1 MKTRHLRSLHAALAA
16 LTMLPAALEAASF
29 AYSPGDLLLTFRQSG
44 NASDL
49 VVNVGKAATF
59 DSLPPGTTIPVT
71 ALAASQVSSA
81 FPSING
87 VNWSV
92 AGANRPPADPKYPVQ
107 TLWVS
112 RPREIPTSQ
121 SLPWLRKGVY
131 YQGTAG
137 GQIAGLGA
145 NTVSASSLLPA
156 GPDNDG
162 TGVVIPSTGDFSVS
176 PLLGDG
182 GDFAGTFQG
191 AVEASTP
198 ADFDSDPS
206 SVSRVDLYELLPGST
221 AAGTLN
227 NPGRYLGYFELKPDA
242 SLTFNTLL
250 PTPALPTISPIADQ
264 TTDEDTPTV
273 AIGFTVGDSETA
285 ANDLVVTATSSDTSV
300 VAPGGI
306 SLGGTGAS
314 RTITLTPVPNASGTT
329 TITVTVADSAN
340 VTTSASF
347 VLTVKAVNVLPTAA
361 TIVRDGNA
369 TTISF
374 ETVRGFVYVVRAVED
389 LTLGGSV
396 GTWKTISTISG
407 DGSIKAV
414 EDVSGSPS
422 KYFVVET
429 VRP

>member
-1 MKTRHLRSLHAALAA
+1 MKTRHLRSLHAALATLA
-16 LTMLPAALEAASF
+16 MLPAALEAASF
-29 AYSPGDLLLTFRQSG
+29 AYNPGDLLLTFRQSG

-49 VVNVGKAATF
+49 VVNVGKASAF
-59 DSLPPGTTIPVT
+59 DALPPGTTIPVT

-250 PTPALPTISPIADQ
+250 PAPPTPTITAVSRN
-264 TTDEDTPTV
+264 
-273 AIGFTVGDSETA
+273 GD
-285 ANDLVVTATSSDTSV
+285 
-300 VAPGGI
+300 
-306 SLGGTGAS
+306 
-314 RTITLTPVPNASGTT
+314 R
-329 TITVTVADSAN
+329 
-340 VTTSASF
+340 
-347 VLTVKAVNVLPTAA
+347 
-361 TIVRDGNA
+361 

-374 ETVRGFVYVVRAVED
+374 GTVSGFRYTVRAASD
-389 LTLGGSV
+389 LDSAGGLGSWNTV
-396 GTWKTISTISG
+396 GTVLG
-407 DGSIKAV
+407 DGSPKSV
-414 EDVSGSPS
+414 EDTNASFSR
-422 KYFVVET
+422 FFIVEAL
-429 VRP
+429 P